1 MEPEV
6 SSQIG
11 VDKHEQNAD
20 QKTSRSGYHPRR
32 LDTKKG
38 TLYLM
43 VPKVRNGGYIS
54 FFITERKHSEAAL
67 ILVIQ
72 ETYVRGVST
81 RKIEKLARPH
91 WG

>member
-1 MEPEV
+1 
-6 SSQIG
+6 
-11 VDKHEQNAD
+11 
-20 QKTSRSGYHPRR
+20 
-32 LDTKKG
+32 
-38 TLYLM
+38 M